1 MKYKINKNQP
11 PLTDADLASARNF
24 NQVLKGYQAVKM
36 PFYKTGKFLTGG
48 SALIVA
54 TAVTLIML
62 FAPEDEVSAPYIAPP
77 IAAVDIA
84 KDTYTVDAD
93 STSEITYT
101 SGSKL
106 HIPAQAFKDAEGK
119 LVTGKVTV
127 KYREFHDQKD
137 IFISGIPMIYDSA
150 GAKYVFESAGM
161 MEITASQNGKALQAN
176 PDKQIKV
183 DMVSNTAEDKY
194 NTYFLDTIAKRWV
207 NLNQAN
213 LLPKQQA
220 PKSAPSDS
228 LEVHAELYN
237 SEKDDNSAS
246 NPVLIKYV
254 EEVKKATAAVKAV
267 EKEKPMPIAKADKAK
282 TRFHIVVDAGEFPE
296 IAMYKGVRFQVKDEM
311 NFDKSSAKT
320 EWEDVKLKKLT
331 GLDYEVDFTR
341 GNKKMQVV
349 ATPVI
354 DDKDMPAA
362 QKVYDEKFAQY
373 TAKLTERKAVEAKA
387 KADYEARVKVME
399 EQLKVAIAEEK
410 ERDRIYETTLNKS
423 ELVYRAFYVK
433 NFGVYNFD
441 HPCPWPTDASVQA
454 TLMDEKGEKL
464 NIITLNLVE
473 KGRNIVFPYNVQKGE
488 CTNFRFNAQKDNT
501 LWAVTAE
508 NKLAIVDIESFK
520 AQQGRSGKIQFK
532 FKIIDKELKTSDEVK
547 KYLEI

>member
-1 MKYKINKNQP
+1 
-11 PLTDADLASARNF
+11 
-24 NQVLKGYQAVKM
+24 
-36 PFYKTGKFLTGG
+36 
-48 SALIVA
+48 
-54 TAVTLIML
+54 
-62 FAPEDEVSAPYIAPP
+62 
-77 IAAVDIA
+77 
-84 KDTYTVDAD
+84 
-93 STSEITYT
+93 
-101 SGSKL
+101 
-106 HIPAQAFKDAEGK
+106 
-119 LVTGKVTV
+119 
-127 KYREFHDQKD
+127 
-137 IFISGIPMIYDSA
+137 
-150 GAKYVFESAGM
+150 
-161 MEITASQNGKALQAN
+161 
-176 PDKQIKV
+176 
-183 DMVSNTAEDKY
+183 MVSNTAEDKY
-194 NTYFLDTIAKRWV
+194 NTYFLDTLAKRWV

-213 LLPKQQA
+213 LEPKKALVTQKDGDA
-220 PKSAPSDS
+220 P
-228 LEVHAELYN
+228 AEL
-237 SEKDDNSAS
+237 AS
-246 NPVLIKYV
+246 NLLQGRPTIQSDPVIIKC
-254 EEVKKATAAVKAV
+254 EQEVKKTTAAVKAV

-373 TAKLTERKAVEAKA
+373 TAKLTERKAAEAKA

-399 EQLKVAIAEEK
+399 EQLKTAIADEK

-454 TLMDEKGEKL
+454 ALIDEKGEKL

-473 KGRNIVFPYNVQKGE
+473 KGRNIVFPYTVQKGE
-488 CTNFRFNAQKDNT
+488 CTNFKFNAQKDNT
-501 LWAVTAE
+501 LWAVTAD
-508 NKLAIVDIESFK
+508 NKLAIVDINSFK